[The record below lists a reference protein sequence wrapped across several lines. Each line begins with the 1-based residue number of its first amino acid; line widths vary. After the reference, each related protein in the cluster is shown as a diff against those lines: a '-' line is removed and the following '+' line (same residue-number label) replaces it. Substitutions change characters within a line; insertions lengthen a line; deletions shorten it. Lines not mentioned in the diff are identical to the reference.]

1 MDMPQYMVIGKDG
14 YDAEAPER
22 RANARPMHLEGAKAL
37 KASGNLITAC
47 ALLNDEGSMTGSVM
61 IMEFEN
67 DAALQTYLE
76 AEPYI
81 KQLVWQDVEVKPIK
95 VANL

>member
-1 MDMPQYMVIGKDG
+1 MPQYMVIGKDG

-22 RANARPMHLEGAKAL
+22 RASARPMHLEGAKAL

-47 ALLNDEGSMTGSVM
+47 AMLNDEGNMIGSVM
-61 IMEFEN
+61 IMEFE
-67 DAALQTYLE
+67 DDFALKAYLDN
-76 AEPYI
+76 EPYI
-81 KQLVWQDVEVKPIK
+81 KQSVWQDVEVKPIK

>member
-1 MDMPQYMVIGKDG
+1 MVIGKDG
-14 YDAEAPER
+14 YDAEAPDR
-22 RANARPMHLEGAKAL
+22 RAKTRAAHLEGAKAL

-47 ALLNDEGSMTGSVM
+47 ALLNEEGAMVGSVM

-67 DAALQTYLE
+67 DIALKAYLDN
-76 AEPYI
+76 EPYI
-81 KQLVWQDVEVKPIK
+81 QQSVWQDVDIKPVK